1 MAGVVGPAGLP
12 QVGRHEA
19 VGEGGVPVLE
29 SSVTVDSS
37 RGKSVQ
43 LYQEIAKER
52 KQKDLDFRGVR
63 CLVSR
68 LWLSSQPCLVV

>member
-1 MAGVVGPAGLP
+1 MAGVVGQAQLS

-37 RGKSVQ
+37 GGKSVQ
-43 LYQEIAKER
+43 LYQEIGKGEEA
-52 KQKDLDFRGVR
+52 
-63 CLVSR
+63 
-68 LWLSSQPCLVV
+68 